1 MRLVCAA
8 LAALLV
14 AAGCGSRQA
23 GAPAEQGTV
32 RPVSSPC
39 RVMTAAA
46 ADYAQSLLRAYAG
59 SLPVGDL
66 PLYELRED
74 LANVQRHCSVS
85 ALGDAYVHRLTPR
98 RLHKLFT
105 LLPASYV
112 RYLRQATAC
121 ARGQLAAEE
130 CIRPAAVIRP
140 AGAGKPGGTSHPFV
154 P

>member
-8 LAALLV
+8 LAASLV
-14 AAGCGSRQA
+14 AAGCGSRHA
-23 GAPAEQGTV
+23 AAPAERGSI

-39 RVMTAAA
+39 RVLTTAAV
-46 ADYAQSLLRAYAG
+46 DYARSLLRAYAG

-74 LANVQRHCSVS
+74 LANVQRRCSVS
-85 ALGDAYVHRLTPR
+85 ELGDVYVHRLTSR
-98 RLHKLFT
+98 QLHKLFT

-112 RYLRQATAC
+112 LYLRQAIAC
-121 ARGQLAAEE
+121 TRGQLVAQK
-130 CIRPAAVIRP
+130 CIRPVAVIRH